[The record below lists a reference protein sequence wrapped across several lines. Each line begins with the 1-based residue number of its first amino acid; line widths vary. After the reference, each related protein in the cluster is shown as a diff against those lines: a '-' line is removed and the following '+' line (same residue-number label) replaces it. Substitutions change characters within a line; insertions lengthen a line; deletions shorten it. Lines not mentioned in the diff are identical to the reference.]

1 MPNKKDSKPT
11 IVITDGDYFAPG
23 FIEEKMPRL
32 LELGEVIKVQTSTQE
47 ELIAVLS
54 EADAAVIRSVRMT
67 RDVFEDCQGC

>member
-11 IVITDGDYFAPG
+11 IVITDGSYFAPG

-47 ELIAVLS
+47 EL
-54 EADAAVIRSVRMT
+54 
-67 RDVFEDCQGC
+67 G